1 MLVSED
7 GNRGD
12 GGLVVVQEAK
22 KAGIW
27 FDLFTTFAP
36 GPSGRQ
42 QVNKNMVKALQGN
55 QNGVAARRIRRS
67 FIS

>member
-1 MLVSED
+1 MLFSED

-22 KAGIW
+22 KAGIS
-27 FDLFTTFAP
+27 FAP

-55 QNGVAARRIRRS
+55 PNGVAARRIRRS